1 MIMIDED
8 VMIDG
13 HVISLS
19 EFQPGDVGRVVNIVS
34 VDNGRLLKLS
44 AMGIVPGST
53 LRCQQ
58 RSPAYVIWVGE
69 TQLSLDKAVAQDIWL
84 VKI

>member
-1 MIMIDED
+1 MIDDEVLVD
-8 VMIDG
+8 SQ
-13 HVISLS
+13 VISLNKFRS
-19 EFQPGDVGRVVNIVS
+19 GDVGRVVKIVS
-34 VDNGRLLKLS
+34 VHNGRLLKLS
-44 AMGIVPGST
+44 AMGIVPGSI

-69 TQLSLDKAVAQDIWL
+69 TQLSLDEAVAQDIWL